1 MVRVGYMTAAAEEE
15 MSDWKL
21 RHRVDI
27 NGVEIAYDVL
37 GDGPPVVL
45 VHGFPSNSFIW
56 REVAPVLARTHKVH
70 VYDLPGQGASQRSE
84 GMDVSDAL
92 QARTLAGLLKFW
104 NLPRP
109 AICLHDVGNTY
120 GMSAYHFQGC
130 RYERIALI
138 SAAMMNPCVTAATKH
153 AQKFLEAYRTMPVEL
168 YEQIAAMR
176 IRSTTFKPIRDEA
189 FNAYLDPWRGRHGQS
204 MWYNRVAYLDESSI
218 ARLEAKLGPMDVP
231 VRIIW
236 GAEDTWI
243 PPDQAKRLQ
252 GYISNAEVFIIP
264 EGGHFLMEDAPQE
277 VARLLVDFLT
287 QPGAP
292 R

>member
-1 MVRVGYMTAAAEEE
+1 

-21 RHRVDI
+21 RHSAKI
-27 NGVEIAYDVL
+27 NGVEVAYDVL
-37 GDGPPVVL
+37 GEGAPVVL

-56 REVAPVLARTHKVH
+56 RKVAPALAKTHRVH

-92 QARTLAGLLKFW
+92 QARTLAGLLKHW
-104 NLPRP
+104 GLERP
-109 AICLHDVGNTY
+109 AMFLHDVGNTY
-120 GMSAYHFQGC
+120 GMSAYHFEGC

-153 AQKFLEAYRTMPVEL
+153 AQKYLEAYRTMPVEL
-168 YEQIAAMR
+168 YEQIAAIR
-176 IRSTTFKPIRDEA
+176 IRSTTFRPISDEA

-204 MWYNRVAYLDESSI
+204 MWYNRVSYLDESSI
-218 ARLEAKLGPMDVP
+218 GRLEAKLGPMDVP

-243 PPDQAKRLQ
+243 PPDQAARLQ
-252 GYISNAEVFIIP
+252 RYITNAEVFIIP
-264 EGGHFLMEDAPQE
+264 EGGHFLMEDAADE
-277 VARLLVDFLT
+277 VTRLLTDFLA
-287 QPGAP
+287 QPGAS

>member
-1 MVRVGYMTAAAEEE
+1 

-21 RHRVDI
+21 SRRADI
-27 NGVEIAYDVL
+27 NGVEVAYDIL
-37 GDGPPVVL
+37 GEGPPVVL

-56 REVAPVLARTHKVH
+56 RKVAPVLARTHKVH

-84 GMDVSDAL
+84 SMDVSDAL
-92 QARTLAGLLKFW
+92 QARTLAGLLKLW
-104 NLPRP
+104 GLKRP

-130 RYERIALI
+130 RYERVALI

-153 AQKFLEAYRTMPVEL
+153 AQKYLEAYRTMPVEL

-176 IRSTTFKPIRDEA
+176 IRSTTFKPISDEA

-218 ARLEAKLGPMDVP
+218 ARLEAELGPMDVP

-252 GYISNAEVFIIP
+252 GYITNAEIFIVP
-264 EGGHFLMEDAPQE
+264 EGGHFLMEDAPEE
-277 VARLLVDFLT
+277 VTRLLVDFLT